1 MPCLALGIDPG
12 FASLGFAVVEIGE
25 DSERVIE
32 MDVVRTSP
40 ATRKR
45 RIREAD
51 DNVRR
56 AGEIVRALRAVFVR
70 HKVTVLCCESM
81 SFPRGASAAAKL
93 AMAWGVVVAIALE
106 HDVPILQATPKE
118 IKKSVTGRKT
128 ASKEEVRQV
137 LEETYGGALLSRK
150 IEHVTACKQ
159 EHAFDGL
166 AAVVSCLESET
177 IILVRKLL

>member
-12 FASLGFAVVEIGE
+12 FASLGYSVVEIGE
-25 DSERVIE
+25 DSEHVLA

-56 AGEIVRALRAVFVR
+56 AGEIVKAIRGVFDR
-70 HKVTVLCCESM
+70 HNITVLCCESM

-93 AMAWGVVVAIALE
+93 AMAWGAVVAIAIE

-118 IKKSVTGRKT
+118 IKKSVTGKKT
-128 ASKEEVRQV
+128 ASKEEVRKV
-137 LEETYGGALLSRK
+137 LEEKYGGEVLARK
-150 IEHVTACKQ
+150 IAHVTSCKQ
-159 EHAFDGL
+159 EHAFDAL
-166 AAVVSCLESET
+166 AAVISCLESET
-177 IILVRKLL
+177 ITLVRKML

>member
-25 DSERVIE
+25 DSEHVVE

-40 ATRKR
+40 ANRKR

-56 AGEIVRALRAVFVR
+56 AGEIVKALRPLFER
-70 HKVTVLCCESM
+70 HKINVLCCESM

-93 AMAWGVVVAIALE
+93 AMAWGVVVALASE
-106 HDVPILQATPKE
+106 HDVPILQASPKE
-118 IKKSVTGRKT
+118 IKKSVTGNKG
-128 ASKEEVRQV
+128 ASKEEVRRV
-137 LEETYGGALLSRK
+137 LEDKYGDEVLTRK
-150 IEHVTACKQ
+150 IEHVTPCKQ
-159 EHAFDGL
+159 EHAFDAL

-177 IILVRKLL
+177 ITLVRKLL